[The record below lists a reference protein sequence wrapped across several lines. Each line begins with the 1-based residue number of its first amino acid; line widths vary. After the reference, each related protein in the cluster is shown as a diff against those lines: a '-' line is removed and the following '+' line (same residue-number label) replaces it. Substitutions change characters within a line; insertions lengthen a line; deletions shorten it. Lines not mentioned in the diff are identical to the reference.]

1 MDAIDQR
8 EFTPDEYLDALL
20 SLPGMA
26 RPEISRDGKWAAWT
40 WARMGP
46 AYDVFAAPTDSSHPS
61 IRLSET
67 PENTFLV
74 SWLPDSAGVIVAED
88 KGGNERYQLFRI
100 LLKDPLTMDPL
111 TEPDPDFF
119 IRGGDLHP
127 NGRWLV
133 YGANYDFAAEKE
145 IEPTWIYRHD
155 LETEERKLLAQPE
168 KGGYIVPQL
177 STDGRWILYNRKDLH
192 PAGRQVWVVD
202 IEGERDRE
210 ILNFGEDVKVFA
222 SWIPN
227 KTQVLFLIETPTHR
241 KLGIYELKED
251 EVKWLVDDPE
261 RNIEQAFVPYGSDQ
275 IVVIEVREAR
285 THASLLDPSTGRED
299 QVALDEGNLIPIGP
313 LADHNWV
320 GQFYS
325 SSQPSDLCRFSIQK
339 PAYDRDASISR
350 VWEQTIL
357 TENDFTQAEDFR
369 WEGGD
374 GLPIQGWLYR
384 PESDPKGTIIYVHG
398 GPTAHSQDAI
408 NNQIQLF
415 AQNGYNVLSPNYRGS
430 TGFGVAFK
438 EEIKKDGWGGLEQED
453 IRRGIEALIEEG
465 IAGKGKV
472 GITGTSYG
480 GYSSWYAITRF
491 PPEVLAAAAPVCGM
505 TDLVVDYQSTRPDL
519 RPYSE
524 EMMGGSPQDVPEKY
538 HDRSPI
544 NFVSE
549 IQGNLL
555 IVQGDR
561 DPNVTP
567 ENVRVVR
574 DALDQAGVSYEN
586 LRFAD
591 EGHGISRPKNQKI
604 LYKELLNFFN
614 RAFENKGKN

>member
-1 MDAIDQR
+1 
-8 EFTPDEYLDALL
+8 
-20 SLPGMA
+20 
-26 RPEISRDGKWAAWT
+26 
-40 WARMGP
+40 
-46 AYDVFAAPTDSSHPS
+46 
-61 IRLSET
+61 
-67 PENTFLV
+67 
-74 SWLPDSAGVIVAED
+74 
-88 KGGNERYQLFRI
+88 LFRI
-100 LLKDPLTMDPL
+100 LLEDPLTMFPL

-119 IRGGDLHP
+119 IRGGELHP
-127 NGRWLV
+127 NERWLV

-155 LETEERKLLAQPE
+155 LDTGEREVLARPK
-168 KGGYIVPQL
+168 KGSYIVPQL

-202 IEGERDRE
+202 IEGDRDRE

-222 SWIPN
+222 SLIPN
-227 KTQVLFLIETPTHR
+227 KTQVLFLVETPTHR

-251 EVKWLVDDPE
+251 KVKWLVDDPE
-261 RNIEQAFVPYGSDQ
+261 RNIEQAFVPYGSEQ
-275 IVVIEVREAR
+275 IVILEVHEAR
-285 THASLLDPSTGRED
+285 THASLLDPSTGIEI
-299 QVALDEGNLIPIGP
+299 QLTLDEGNLIPLGP
-313 LADHNWV
+313 LTDHTWV

-325 SSQPSDLCRFSIQK
+325 SSQPSDICHFSIQQ
-339 PAYDRDASISR
+339 PAYDREASISR

-357 TENDFTQAEDFR
+357 TGDDFTQAEDFH
-369 WEGGD
+369 WKGAD

-384 PESDPKGTIIYVHG
+384 PESDPKGTIVYVHG

-415 AQNGYNVLSPNYRGS
+415 VQNGYNVLDPNYRGS

-438 EEIKKDGWGGLEQED
+438 EEIKKDGWGGMEQED
-453 IRRGIEALIEEG
+453 IRRGIEALIEKG
-465 IAGKGKV
+465 IADEGKV

-491 PPEVLAAAAPVCGM
+491 PLEVLAAAAPVCGM
-505 TDLVVDYQSTRPDL
+505 TDLVVDYESTRPDL

-524 EMMGGSPQDVPEKY
+524 EMMGGSPEDVPEKY

-604 LYKELLNFFN
+604 LYKELLNFFD
-614 RAFENKGKN
+614 RSFGKIRG